1 MDVETLAADDWKIL
15 RDVRLRALEDS
26 PTAYISSRQTEI
38 TWTEA
43 RWRRSFEDSVWVVA
57 GSRPEIVG
65 MARSV
70 RVDHRPPFERHL
82 ESVWVEPGHR
92 RTGVLRT
99 LLRYLAQLEPAVLE
113 WRVWV
118 LTDNVEART
127 AYERLGFRST
137 GERQPLN
144 DLSGRSEE
152 RLGLSLGGH
161 CRL

>member
-26 PTAYISSRQTEI
+26 PTAYISSRQMEI
-38 TWTEA
+38 AWTEE
-43 RWRRSFEDSVWVVA
+43 RWRSSFEGSVWVVA
-57 GSRPEIVG
+57 RGRQEIVG

-70 RVDHRPPFERHL
+70 RVEYRPALERHL

-92 RTGVLRT
+92 RTGVLRA
-99 LLRYLAQLEPAVLE
+99 LLRYLAELEPDVRE

-118 LTDNVEART
+118 LTDNVDART
-127 AYERLGFRST
+127 AYERLGFRLT

-144 DLSGRSEE
+144 DSTGRSEE
-152 RLGLSLGGH
+152 RLSLSLGGYNG
-161 CRL
+161 L